1 MKIASSELPAR
12 SNQHRMRSKQ
22 QKMRNNQRR
31 MGRSCAIAFA
41 VAAVV
46 LSLVWLQAGAAPSAT
61 YAALRAPQIGSQRRD
76 VIRFGI
82 DLTLE
87 PLKLA
92 VADFRTGGSE
102 AAPLVRVFNEV
113 LWNDLDHAGIFDLVS
128 KSFYPPAIL
137 GSREDLKDATAL
149 LVWAEPPVNAEM
161 LAFGNGTVVNG
172 RLRIEGYLYDL
183 RESLRPEVLARRYTD
198 EPTEAA
204 ARVIAHRFANA
215 IVERLGGGLPSI
227 ADSKIYFCRRTR
239 RDVKEIWVMDYDG
252 ANQRPVTAY
261 RSLALTPDV
270 SPDGSRLAFTS
281 YSERYPRI
289 FVLLLESGRRLS
301 FHNTRSGLNTTPA
314 WSPDGRRI
322 ALSSSLSGNPEIYVA
337 NSNGTSPHRLTHS
350 RGVDISP
357 AWNPKT
363 GAQLAFVSGR
373 GGVPQI
379 YLMDDDGSNV
389 ERLTSGGGD
398 AVNPAW
404 APNGKTLAFSWTR
417 GYAPGNYNIF
427 LMDVASREVVQ
438 LTHGAGRN
446 EHPRFSP
453 DGRHIVF
460 ESSRRGGK
468 QVFTMLADGTRVRA
482 LTRDGNNTAPVWSAR

>member
-1 MKIASSELPAR
+1 MSCHIRSKQHQMRSNQQKMR
-12 SNQHRMRSKQ
+12 SNQHQMRSKQ
-22 QKMRNNQRR
+22 RLMEK
-31 MGRSCAIAFA
+31 SWTIVFA
-41 VAAVV
+41 LAAVV
-46 LSLVWLQAGAAPSAT
+46 LSLVWLQAEAT
-61 YAALRAPQIGSQRRD
+61 PRAALGAPQADSQRRD

-87 PLKLA
+87 TLKLA
-92 VADFRTGGSE
+92 VADFRAHGTE

-128 KSFYPPAIL
+128 KSFYPPAIP
-137 GSREDLKDATAL
+137 GRGEDLEAAGAL
-149 LVWAEPPVNAEM
+149 SAWANPPVNAEM
-161 LAFGNGTVVNG
+161 LAFGNGAVVNG

-183 RESLRPEVLARRYTD
+183 GNPLRPEVLARRYTD
-198 EPTEAA
+198 EATEEA

-215 IVERLGGGLPSI
+215 IVERLGGGLPGI

-261 RSLALTPDV
+261 RSLALTPNV
-270 SPDGSRLAFTS
+270 SADGSRLAFTS
-281 YSERYPRI
+281 YSEVYPRI
-289 FVLLLESGRRLS
+289 FVLSLESRRRLS

-314 WSPDGRRI
+314 WSPDGRQI

-337 NSNGTSPHRLTHS
+337 NADGTSPRRLTYS

-363 GAQLAFVSGR
+363 GTQIAFVSGR

-379 YLMDDDGSNV
+379 YLMDADGSNV
-389 ERLTSGGGD
+389 RRLTAGKGD
-398 AVNPAW
+398 AVTPAW
-404 APNGKTLAFSWTR
+404 APNGQMLVFSWTR

-427 LMDVASREVVQ
+427 LMDVASGEVVQ

-446 EHPRFSP
+446 EHPWFSP

-460 ESSRRGGK
+460 ESSRNGGK
-468 QVFTMLADGTRVRA
+468 QIFTMVADGTRIRA
-482 LTRDGNNTAPVWSAR
+482 LTQDGKNTAPVWSVR